1 MEAIETEGESVEAAA
16 ATAAAALGLDRSQL
30 AIEVLQQPSRGFL
43 GLGARKA
50 RIRATRIPVPP
61 VHAVHAVQA
70 VHDAVHA
77 VHDAAHA
84 AEVLQ
89 AIVDRMGVTARVTAA
104 DDGDHVALAIDGDA
118 SGFLIGR
125 HGQMLDALE
134 HLVGRIVA
142 RDEQHAVHLVVDANG
157 YRERRRRSLEETA
170 RHMAAEAR
178 RRRRTV
184 TLDAMSARDR
194 RTVHLALQDEP
205 GITTRSSGDG
215 LLRQVLIVPVNAP
228 RRPRPARD

>member
-1 MEAIETEGESVEAAA
+1 MEAIETEGESVEEAAA
-16 ATAAAALGLDRSQL
+16 AAAAALGVDRGQL

-50 RIRATRIPVPP
+50 RIRATPQPVAP
-61 VHAVHAVQA
+61 VHAVHAVHE

-77 VHDAAHA
+77 VHAAHA

-89 AIVDRMGVTARVTAA
+89 AIVDRMGVAARVTAA
-104 DDGDHVALAIDGDA
+104 DDGDHIALAIDGDS

-134 HLVGRIVA
+134 HLVARIVA

>member
-1 MEAIETEGESVEAAA
+1 MEAIEIEGESVEAAA
-16 ATAAAALGLDRSQL
+16 DAAATALGVDRGQL

-50 RIRATRIPVPP
+50 RIRATRVVAAVAAGDAVPA
-61 VHAVHAVQA
+61 VAAVHAPQA
-70 VHDAVHA
+70 
-77 VHDAAHA
+77 AAA
-84 AEVLQ
+84 LQ
-89 AIVDRMGVTARVTAA
+89 AIVDRMGVAARVTAT
-104 DDGDHVALAIDGDA
+104 DDGDHVTLAIDGDS

-134 HLVGRIVA
+134 HLVARIVA
-142 RDEQHAVHLVVDANG
+142 RDEHRAVHLVVDAND

-170 RHMAAEAR
+170 RHLAAEAR
-178 RRRRTV
+178 RRHRTV

-194 RTVHLALQDEP
+194 RTVHLALQDDP
-205 GITTRSSGDG
+205 GVTTRSSGDG
-215 LLRQVLIVPVNAP
+215 LLREVLIVPVGAA